1 MAVLIAAGITFAAG
15 AISNI
20 MASKDAKKYNEAMRD
35 ANVVN
40 LMYKNRG
47 MNQQLAAMEDSYA
60 VKKTATK
67 IQAAQQ
73 QSAAKTA
80 GADSGGGGNSL
91 NSIVGSFETA
101 LGQQL
106 ATLED
111 NLAKTRAQ
119 TESAKDGA
127 QWSTQSS
134 IQQQAHDTSVDLL
147 MPALNAASTYISGM
161 GAQKAADKAVKD
173 MNSALRIGGNNA

>member
-1 MAVLIAAGITFAAG
+1 MAVLIAAGLTFASG
-15 AISNI
+15 VISNI
-20 MASKDAKKYNEAMRD
+20 MASNDAEEYNEAMRD

-60 VKKTATK
+60 VKKTTTK
-67 IQAAQQ
+67 IQMAQQ

-80 GADSGGGGNSL
+80 GADSGGGNSL

-106 ATLED
+106 ATLEG

-119 TESAKDGA
+119 TQSSKDGA
-127 QWSTQSS
+127 QWSTQSA
-134 IQQQAHDTSVDLL
+134 IQQQAHDTSVDILT
-147 MPALNAASTYISGM
+147 PALNAASTYFM
-161 GAQKAADKAVKD
+161 GAAAEKEADKAVNA
-173 MNSALRIGGNNA
+173 MNNALRIGGN

>member
-1 MAVLIAAGITFAAG
+1 MAVLIAAGLTFASG
-15 AISNI
+15 VISNI
-20 MASKDAKKYNEAMRD
+20 MASKDAEEYNEAMRD

-60 VKKTATK
+60 VKKTTTK
-67 IQAAQQ
+67 IQMAQQ

-119 TESAKDGA
+119 TQSSKDGA
-127 QWSTQSS
+127 QWSTQSA
-134 IQQQAHDTSVDLL
+134 IQQQAHDTSVDILT
-147 MPALNAASTYISGM
+147 PALNAANTYLM
-161 GAQKAADKAVKD
+161 GAAAEKEADKAVNA
-173 MNSALRIGGNNA
+173 MNNALRIGGN